1 MESQNAILMTEARS
15 ALSGKWSFGVKIT
28 FIYFLLTIAFSL
40 ISNFVLSDFMSGFV
54 SGFFQVDIKEESW
67 ENLWDNLIRAFLV
80 NTPLSVGLIVVFL
93 KFIRKEET
101 TLKDLFTGYKHFI
114 PVFKTSLIVSIS
126 IFLWSLLLIIP
137 GIIALVSYSMCYFI
151 LADNPKL
158 STMEIM
164 AKSKKMMLGNKWEYF
179 FLSCRFIGWGLVSIA
194 TLGIGL
200 LWLIPYV
207 QTSQV
212 LFYENLKQQ
221 QAPTGSDLEQPQ
233 TPASL
238 DLEQQ
243 QTPASPD
250 QPF

>member
-40 ISNFVLSDFMSGFV
+40 ISYVLSYFISGVYSRIFGFDTTESWDKFWNNMIQTFFV
-54 SGFFQVDIKEESW
+54 SI
-67 ENLWDNLIRAFLV
+67 
-80 NTPLSVGLIVVFL
+80 PLSVGLIVVFL
-93 KFIRKEET
+93 KFTRKEET

-207 QTSQV
+207 QTSQA
-212 LFYENLKQQ
+212 LFYEDLKQQ